1 MFAIAGLFV
10 LLAMAGAVFVAFAL
24 LAVLF
29 KLVFKIALL
38 PVALAFG
45 ALKLILAVVGVVVGL
60 ALLVVVG
67 PVLLVA
73 GVVLLPLALLGGL
86 AWAAFSAVT

>member
-1 MFAIAGLFV
+1 MFAGIFLLFV
-10 LLAMAGAVFVAFAL
+10 MACAGFVALAL
-24 LAVLF
+24 LAGLF
-29 KLVFKIALL
+29 KLVFKVALL

-45 ALKLILAVVGVVVGL
+45 ALKLVLAVVGVLVGL
-60 ALLVVVG
+60 MLLVVVG

-73 GVVLLPLALLGGL
+73 GLVLLPFALLGGL